1 MLKSIAG
8 YFRFVTLFFF
18 IGIFVAGAIVL
29 RLLFGDSVRARRLAA
44 RWLHVMC
51 GLALKILG
59 IKVEEI
65 DDSDPLPFGVT
76 HREGHLVVSN
86 HLSYLDI
93 LVLASLRP
101 MLFVT
106 SNEIRDSGFLGYLAK
121 AGGCHFVERRNRD
134 QIQREVAEIAAS
146 LSEGLNVAVF
156 PEATST
162 NGAQV
167 LPFKVALM
175 DAAIVSGRPLQP
187 FCLNYREIAG
197 RPIGVDNRDEIC
209 WYGDMTFFNHLA
221 NVARRG
227 DMRVAVTKLSQIH
240 VKPQSDRKSLA
251 AEAYNQI
258 TGHYVQI
265 V

>member
-1 MLKSIAG
+1 MLIG
-8 YFRFVTLFFF
+8 YIRFVTLFFF
-18 IGIFVAGAIVL
+18 IGVFVAGAIIL
-29 RLLFGDSVRARRLAA
+29 RLLFGDTLRARRFAA
-44 RWLHVMC
+44 HWVHINCRI
-51 GLALKILG
+51 GLKTLG
-59 IKVEEI
+59 VKVDQI
-65 DDSDPLPFGVT
+65 DATGGIRNGIPAG
-76 HREGHLVVSN
+76 EGHLIVAN

-93 LVLASLRP
+93 LVVASLRP

-134 QIQREVAEIAAS
+134 QIQREVAEIAGS
-146 LSEGLNVAVF
+146 LSQGLSVVVF

-175 DAAIVSGRPLQP
+175 DAAIVSGRPLLP
-187 FCLNYREIAG
+187 LCLNYREIAG
-197 RPIGVDNRDEIC
+197 QPVGVSNRDEIC
-209 WYGDMTFFNHLA
+209 WYGDMTFLNHII

-227 DMRVAVTKLSQIH
+227 DIVVAVTKLREVGIR
-240 VKPQSDRKSLA
+240 PESDRKSLA
-251 AEAYNQI
+251 SEAYAQI
-258 TGHYVQI
+258 VGHYVQI

>member
-1 MLKSIAG
+1 MLIG
-8 YFRFVTLFFF
+8 YIRFVTLFFF
-18 IGIFVAGAIVL
+18 IGVFVAGAIIL
-29 RLLFGDSVRARRLAA
+29 RLLFGDTLRARRLAA
-44 RWLHVMC
+44 HWVHVMC
-51 GLALKILG
+51 RIGLKTLG
-59 IKVEEI
+59 VKVDQI
-65 DDSDPLPFGVT
+65 DATGGIRT
-76 HREGHLVVSN
+76 GIRAGEGHLIVAN

-93 LVLASLRP
+93 LVVASLRP

-134 QIQREVAEIAAS
+134 QIQREVAEIAGS
-146 LSEGLNVAVF
+146 LSQGLSVVVF

-175 DAAIVSGRPLQP
+175 DAAIVSGRPLLP
-187 FCLNYREIAG
+187 LCLNYREIAG
-197 RPIGVDNRDEIC
+197 QPVGVSNRDEIC
-209 WYGDMTFFNHLA
+209 WYGDMTFLNHII

-227 DMRVAVTKLSQIH
+227 DIVVAVTKLRE
-240 VKPQSDRKSLA
+240 VGVRPESDRKSLA
-251 AEAYNQI
+251 SEAYAQI
-258 TGHYVQI
+258 VGHYVQI

>member
-1 MLKSIAG
+1 LLIG
-8 YFRFVTLFFF
+8 YIRFVTLFFF
-18 IGIFVAGAIVL
+18 IGVFVAGAIIL
-29 RLLFGDSVRARRLAA
+29 RLLFGDTLRARRFAA
-44 RWLHVMC
+44 HWVHINCRI
-51 GLALKILG
+51 GLKTLG
-59 IKVEEI
+59 VKVDQI
-65 DDSDPLPFGVT
+65 DATGGIRNGIPAG
-76 HREGHLVVSN
+76 EGHLIVAN

-93 LVLASLRP
+93 LVVASLRP

-134 QIQREVAEIAAS
+134 QIQREVAEIAGS
-146 LSEGLNVAVF
+146 LSQGLSVVVF

-175 DAAIVSGRPLQP
+175 DAAIVSGRPLLP
-187 FCLNYREIAG
+187 LCLNYREIAG
-197 RPIGVDNRDEIC
+197 QPVGVSNRDEIC
-209 WYGDMTFFNHLA
+209 WYGDMTFLNHII

-227 DMRVAVTKLSQIH
+227 DIVVAVTKLREVGIR
-240 VKPQSDRKSLA
+240 PESDRKSLA
-251 AEAYNQI
+251 SEAYAQI
-258 TGHYVQI
+258 VGHYVQI

>member
-1 MLKSIAG
+1 MLIG
-8 YFRFVTLFFF
+8 YIRFVTLFFF
-18 IGIFVAGAIVL
+18 IGVFVAGAIIL
-29 RLLFGDSVRARRLAA
+29 RLLFGDTLRARRLAA
-44 RWLHVMC
+44 HWVHVMC
-51 GLALKILG
+51 RIGLKTLG
-59 IKVEEI
+59 VKVDQI
-65 DDSDPLPFGVT
+65 DATGRIHT
-76 HREGHLVVSN
+76 GIRAGEGHLIVAN

-93 LVLASLRP
+93 LVVASLRP

-134 QIQREVAEIAAS
+134 QIQREVAEIAGS
-146 LSEGLNVAVF
+146 LSQGLSVVVF

-175 DAAIVSGRPLQP
+175 DAAIVSGRPLLP
-187 FCLNYREIAG
+187 LCLNYREIAG
-197 RPIGVDNRDEIC
+197 QPVGVSNRDEIC
-209 WYGDMTFFNHLA
+209 WYGDMTFLNHII

-227 DMRVAVTKLSQIH
+227 DIVVAVTKLRE
-240 VKPQSDRKSLA
+240 VGVRPESDRKSLA
-251 AEAYNQI
+251 SEAYAQI
-258 TGHYVQI
+258 VGHYVQI

>member
-1 MLKSIAG
+1 MLIG
-8 YFRFVTLFFF
+8 YLRFVTLFFF
-18 IGIFVAGAIVL
+18 IGVFVAGAICL
-29 RLLFGDSVRARRLAA
+29 RLLFGDTLRARRIAA
-44 RWLHVMC
+44 RWLHLMC
-51 GLALKILG
+51 RIGLKTLG
-59 IKVEEI
+59 VKVEQI
-65 DDSDPLPFGVT
+65 DATAGKSTGMGDG
-76 HREGHLVVSN
+76 EGHLIVAN

-93 LVLASLRP
+93 LVVASLRP

-134 QIQREVAEIAAS
+134 QIQREVAEIAGS
-146 LSEGLNVAVF
+146 LSQGLSVVVF

-175 DAAIVSGRPLQP
+175 DAAIISGRPLQP
-187 FCLNYREIAG
+187 LCLNYREIAG
-197 RPIGVDNRDEIC
+197 QPVGISNRDEIC
-209 WYGDMTFFNHLA
+209 WYGDMTFLDHII

-227 DMRVAVTKLSQIH
+227 NIVVAVTKLNE
-240 VKPQSDRKSLA
+240 VGVRPESDRKSLA
-251 AEAYNQI
+251 SEAYTQI
-258 TGHYVQI
+258 VGHYVQI

>member
-1 MLKSIAG
+1 MLIG
-8 YFRFVTLFFF
+8 YIRFVTLFFF
-18 IGIFVAGAIVL
+18 IGVFVAGAIVL
-29 RLLFGDSVRARRLAA
+29 RLLFGDTLRARRVAA
-44 RWLHVMC
+44 QWLHVMC
-51 GLALKILG
+51 KIGLKTLG
-59 IKVEEI
+59 VKVEKI
-65 DDSDPLPFGVT
+65 DVT
-76 HREGHLVVSN
+76 GGIRSGMRGGEGHLIVAN

-93 LVLASLRP
+93 LVVASLRP

-134 QIQREVAEIAAS
+134 QIQREVAEIAGS
-146 LSEGLNVAVF
+146 LSQGLSVVVF

-175 DAAIVSGRPLQP
+175 DAAIVSGRPLLP
-187 FCLNYREIAG
+187 LCLNYREIAG
-197 RPIGVDNRDEIC
+197 QPVGISNRDEIC
-209 WYGDMTFFNHLA
+209 WYGDMTFLNHII

-227 DMRVAVTKLSQIH
+227 NIVVAVTKLHEVS
-240 VKPQSDRKSLA
+240 VKPESDRKSLA
-251 AEAYNQI
+251 SEAYTQI
-258 TGHYVQI
+258 VGHYVQI